1 MANIK
6 NPSLGWFLIVDSQAW
21 LPGADPGISVRGGA
35 MMDDTGDHL
44 SGAPPLVGAERT
56 RKFWDFDTPQI
67 IGNGTFEL
75 EIADLL

>member
-1 MANIK
+1 MFIININNK
-6 NPSLGWFLIVDSQAW
+6 LLKVYS
-21 LPGADPGISVRGGA
+21 GADPGISVRGGA

>member
-1 MANIK
+1 MIRGGSRNF
-6 NPSLGWFLIVDSQAW
+6 GW
-21 LPGADPGISVRGGA
+21 GGA